1 MNLKMPKFKG
11 PTMDNSQKR
20 LTILVSLS
28 VVVTIFCLASTKVL
42 LDFASY
48 HRHELSAK
56 RLVIKQLEANITT
69 ADNLKS
75 QYQSF
80 NSINPNFIGGKNTTD
95 PNTSP
100 PDGDNARLI
109 LDALPSKYD
118 FPALISSVSKI
129 LAGDAIA
136 SPGIAGSDLSATTSA
151 APSASPSPIEIPL
164 SINGLTSYAGA
175 QNLIRDLERSIR
187 PFNITT
193 LDFGGS
199 NSAISI
205 SAGLSTYFQPAKILG
220 TGSTKEVK

>member
-11 PTMDNSQKR
+11 PQMDDSQKR
-20 LTILVSLS
+20 LIILVSLS
-28 VVVTIFCLASTKVL
+28 TVVTIFCLVSAKAL
-42 LDFASY
+42 LDYASY

-56 RLVIKQLEANITT
+56 RAVVKQLEANIAT
-69 ADNLKS
+69 ANTLES

-80 NSINPNFIGGKNTTD
+80 NSVNPNFIGGKNTTD
-95 PNTSP
+95 PNASP
-100 PDGDNARLI
+100 PDGDNARLV
-109 LDALPSKYD
+109 LDALPSRYD

-129 LAGDAIA
+129 LTNDGIA
-136 SPGIAGSDLSATTSA
+136 NPGIASSDLSATTSA
-151 APSASPSPIEIPL
+151 APVVSPSPVEIPL
-164 SINGLTSYAGA
+164 NINGLTSYSGA

-193 LDFGGS
+193 LDFGGT
-199 NSAISI
+199 NSTISI